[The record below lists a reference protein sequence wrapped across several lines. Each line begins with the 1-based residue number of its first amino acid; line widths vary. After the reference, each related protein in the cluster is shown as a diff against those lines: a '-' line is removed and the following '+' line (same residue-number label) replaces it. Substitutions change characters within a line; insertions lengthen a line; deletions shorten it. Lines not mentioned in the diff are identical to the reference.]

1 MSAPRRDPR
10 PGVVPGTENEHAACA
25 DLWTRALA
33 HRDGT
38 APDPAARDRVLR
50 KLGMPPHLLLVLR
63 PAEGGD
69 PAGFSLSFPPAAGD
83 PSRTAHLAFLALDP
97 ARRGRGWGR
106 RLLAAT
112 LDRLSGTADAVT
124 LEVLPDNAV
133 ARALYESTGW
143 RAVGEGRFEGSGR
156 SSVVYRLDLDRG

>member
-1 MSAPRRDPR
+1 MSAPHRGSG

-38 APDPAARDRVLR
+38 APDPAVRDRVLR
-50 KLGMPPHLLLVLR
+50 KLGTPPHLLLVLR
-63 PAEGGD
+63 PEEGCA
-69 PAGFSLSFPPAAGD
+69 PAGFSLSLPPAAGD
-83 PSRTAHLAFLALDP
+83 PSHTAYLAFLALDP
-97 ARRGRGWGR
+97 DHQGRGWGR

-112 LDRLSGTADAVT
+112 LDRLSGAADAVT
-124 LEVLPDNAV
+124 LEVLPDNAA

-143 RAVGEGRFEGSGR
+143 RATGEGRFEGSGR